1 LNIIWLNKYHV
12 VVSGWDMTNTINKE
26 RRTRKH
32 RAVSEVI
39 ATLLMVAIAV
49 VGGVIIFVFA
59 QGFFSSSQISGTPT
73 IESIK
78 ILGYDGRDVSTLQT
92 HDGGPMLLAASGGD
106 GDSLNEQHER
116 IAVYL
121 KNDSVQK
128 MLISELR
135 FGGTVYNYTNTATL
149 DAQGSGSSIPGGSYD
164 VWISENGSTDLM
176 LQEGAAELQPG
187 QTSTIILA
195 LDTDF
200 KSGRDT
206 QFKLTTTNGA
216 VFVGTVVIG
225 QQSG

>member
-1 LNIIWLNKYHV
+1 
-12 VVSGWDMTNTINKE
+12 
-26 RRTRKH
+26 
-32 RAVSEVI
+32 
-39 ATLLMVAIAV
+39 
-49 VGGVIIFVFA
+49 
-59 QGFFSSSQISGTPT
+59 
-73 IESIK
+73 
-78 ILGYDGRDVSTLQT
+78 
-92 HDGGPMLLAASGGD
+92 
-106 GDSLNEQHER
+106 HER
-116 IAVYL
+116 IAIYL

-164 VWISENGSTDLM
+164 VWMSENGSTDLM
-176 LQEGAAELQPG
+176 LLEGAAELQPG
-187 QTSTIILA
+187 QTATVILA

-200 KSGRDT
+200 KSGRYT

>member
-1 LNIIWLNKYHV
+1 MYYYSKGKLA
-12 VVSGWDMTNTINKE
+12 NTIKPK
-26 RRTRKH
+26 RTRKH
-32 RAVSEVI
+32 RAVAPVI
-39 ATLLMVAIAV
+39 ATLLLVAIAV
-49 VGGVIIFVFA
+49 VGGTIIFVFA
-59 QGFFSSSQISGTPT
+59 QGFFSQSQISGTPT

-92 HDGGPMLLAASGGD
+92 HDGGPVLLAASGGNAD
-106 GDSLNEQHER
+106 GINQKHER
-116 IAVYL
+116 IAIYL

-135 FGGTVYNYTNTATL
+135 FGGTVYTYANTATL
-149 DAQGSGSSIPGGSYD
+149 DAQGAASSIPGGEYD
-164 VWISENGSTDLM
+164 VWLSEDGIIDLM
-176 LQEGAAELQPG
+176 LTEGAAEFQPG
-187 QTSTIILA
+187 QTATILLA

-216 VFVGTVVIG
+216 VFVGTVVIA